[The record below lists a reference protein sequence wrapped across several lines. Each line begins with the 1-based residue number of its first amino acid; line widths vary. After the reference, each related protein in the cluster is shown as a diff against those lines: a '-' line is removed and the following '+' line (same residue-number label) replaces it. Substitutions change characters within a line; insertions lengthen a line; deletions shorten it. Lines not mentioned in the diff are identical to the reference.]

1 MNLTRSLIPDLAI
14 FQAFACAARHGSFTR
29 AAEELN
35 LTQSA
40 VSRQIR
46 ALETQLGVVL
56 FERVRKRVVLSEAGR
71 SLLPQ
76 VTRLL
81 DQTEEIMRR
90 ALAASDGKS
99 LLTIATLPSFG
110 SRWLMRRL
118 PGFLKLHPGISF
130 NIACHRG
137 PFDLSR
143 GDFDV
148 AIHYGQP
155 VWPHASCSYLCDEII
170 TPVAS
175 PAFAAREVTPDEI
188 AHGPLLHLSTRP
200 KLWSQ
205 WFEAQGL
212 AEVNAFQGHHF
223 DQFNMV
229 IEAALAGAGFALL
242 PRYLIEEEMAAGRLV
257 EACPRPLS
265 TESSYYIVLPE
276 GKRETPAVQ
285 TFKGWLLTQVSTYR
299 A

>member
-1 MNLTRSLIPDLAI
+1 MNLTRSLIPDLGV

-46 ALETQLGVVL
+46 TLETQLGVVL

-71 SLLPQ
+71 ALLPQ
-76 VTRLL
+76 VARLL
-81 DQTEEIMRR
+81 DQSEEIMRR
-90 ALAASDGKS
+90 ALAASDGKA

-155 VWPHASCSYLCDEII
+155 VWPHASCTYLCDELIV
-170 TPVAS
+170 PVAS
-175 PAFAAREVTPDEI
+175 PAFASQPSTPDGI
-188 AHGPLLHLSTRP
+188 ARGPLLHLSTRP

-242 PRYLIEEEMAAGRLV
+242 PRYLIEEELAAGRLL
-257 EACPRPLS
+257 EACPRPFS
-265 TESSYYIVLPE
+265 SAQSYYIVLPE
-276 GKRETPAVQ
+276 GKQETPAVQ
-285 TFKGWLLTQVSTYR
+285 AFRSWLLTQVSTYR